1 MEDLPGRKA
10 STASYY
16 AVFRRV
22 VAVLENGSG
31 DATMNSG
38 SAGTATFI
46 SIFSALTLVY
56 CF

>member
-1 MEDLPGRKA
+1 MEALPGREA

-38 SAGTATFI
+38 SAGIATYI
-46 SIFSALTLVY
+46 SIFSALTLVF